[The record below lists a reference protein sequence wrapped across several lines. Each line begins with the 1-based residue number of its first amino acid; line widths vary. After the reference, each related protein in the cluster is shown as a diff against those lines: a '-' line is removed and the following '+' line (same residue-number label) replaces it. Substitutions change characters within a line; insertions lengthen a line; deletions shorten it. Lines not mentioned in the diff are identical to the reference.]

1 MSVSQLTEDSR
12 CRESIAFKFRG
23 LWIGLPPYEQLCIQ
37 DYAAGLGEN
46 ENKKSMGG
54 GGGVE
59 YVCLRCVGVEFCI
72 IIMADSPDPHAATR
86 TSQLFPLLVWKTI
99 HTPALHRSS
108 QRPERRGPGQR
119 MSCRSWWPRD
129 TTPWWRCWQAAVA
142 TCRLC
147 GPCGRPVTP
156 R

>member
-1 MSVSQLTEDSR
+1 MHR
-12 CRESIAFKFRG
+12 KHCFKFWG
-23 LWIGLPPYEQLCIQ
+23 LWIGLPPIWAAVYPGLCSRFRWKCKCKIHWR
-37 DYAAGLGEN
+37 
-46 ENKKSMGG
+46 
-54 GGGVE
+54 GGVGEVGGEE
-59 YVCLRCVGVEFCI
+59 YVCLRCVSVKFYI
-72 IIMADSPDPHAATR
+72 LIMADSPDYPHAATP
-86 TSQLFPLLVWKTI
+86 TSQLFPLLVWKTT

-108 QRPERRGPGQR
+108 QRPERQGPGQR